1 MTAYAAGMR
10 KILALPLAIVFVA
23 AACGG
28 GDDPPPATE
37 AAAPTTAAPVTVAT
51 TEAPPPATT
60 EAEAPP
66 PTTEAP
72 PPATTEAPPPTTTEA
87 PPPTTTE
94 AAAPEAIA
102 LPPAVEGDLLDG
114 QTPEGF
120 DILQS
125 ATNAPR
131 PETCPGTPAYGGIVP
146 VAYSEAFWAM
156 DPLTGPFLDV
166 SISRYESADVASQA
180 FNNYI
185 AEVIACGEFTEPATG
200 AVGAFVEG
208 EDPDLGD
215 ESFGLDYTATF
226 QGLPVNRYGVLVR
239 IGDSIYGSGATHV
252 FVDPDK
258 ATVFEALNTFL
269 GQ

>member
-1 MTAYAAGMR
+1 MR
-10 KILALPLAIVFVA
+10 RILVPVVVLAFVA

-28 GDDPPPATE
+28 SDPEPSADTEAAAPPTTAAPPPATE
-37 AAAPTTAAPVTVAT
+37 APPPPTT
-51 TEAPPPATT
+51 TEAPPPT
-60 EAEAPP
+60 
-66 PTTEAP
+66 TTEAP
-72 PPATTEAPPPTTTEA
+72 TPTTAAPPPTTTEA

-94 AAAPEAIA
+94 ADAPEAGA
-102 LPPAVEGDLLDG
+102 LPPAVEGTLLEG

-120 DILQS
+120 DTLQT

-131 PETCPGTPAYGGIVP
+131 PETCPGTTAYGGVVP
-146 VAYSEAFWAM
+146 VAYSESVWAA

-166 SISRYESADVASQA
+166 SVSRFESVDVASQA

-185 AEVIACGEFTEPATG
+185 VEVIACGEFAEPATG
-200 AVGAFVEG
+200 AVGSFSEG
-208 EDPDLGD
+208 ENPDLGD

-239 IGDSIYGSGATHV
+239 IGDSIYSTGATHV

-258 ATVFEALNTFL
+258 ALVLAALDTFL

>member
-1 MTAYAAGMR
+1 MTEA
-10 KILALPLAIVFVA
+10 
-23 AACGG
+23 
-28 GDDPPPATE
+28 PPP
-37 AAAPTTAAPVTVAT
+37 AT

-60 EAEAPP
+60 EAPP
-66 PTTEAP
+66 PTTA
-72 PPATTEAPPPTTTEA
+72 APPPTTTEA

-94 AAAPEAIA
+94 AAAPEAGA
-102 LPPAVEGDLLDG
+102 LPPAVEGALLDG

-120 DILQS
+120 DTLQT
-125 ATNAPR
+125 ATNTPR

-146 VAYSEAFWAM
+146 VAYSESVWAA

-166 SISRYESADVASQA
+166 SVSRFESADVASQA

-185 AEVIACGEFTEPATG
+185 EEVIACGEFPEPATG
-200 AVGAFVEG
+200 AVGSFSAG
-208 EDPDLGD
+208 EDPGLGD
-215 ESFGLDYTATF
+215 ESFGTDYTATF

-239 IGDSIYGSGATHV
+239 IGDSIYSSGATHV

-258 ATVFEALNTFL
+258 ALVLAALDTFL

>member
-1 MTAYAAGMR
+1 MR
-10 KILALPLAIVFVA
+10 RISALFVVLALAA

-37 AAAPTTAAPVTVAT
+37 AAAPTTAAPTTVAT
-51 TEAPPPATT
+51 TEAPPPTTT
-60 EAEAPP
+60 EAPPP

-72 PPATTEAPPPTTTEA
+72 PPTTAAPPPTTTEA

-94 AAAPEAIA
+94 AAAEANA
-102 LPPAVEGDLLDG
+102 LPPAVEGALLEG

-120 DILQS
+120 DTLQT
-125 ATNAPR
+125 ATNIPR
-131 PETCPGTPAYGGIVP
+131 AETCPGTPAYGGIVP
-146 VAYSEAFWAM
+146 VAYSESVWAA

-166 SISRYESADVASQA
+166 SISRFESPDVASQA

-185 AEVIACGEFTEPATG
+185 VEVIACGEFPEPSTG
-200 AVGAFVEG
+200 AVGAFSEG
-208 EDPDLGD
+208 ENPGLGD
-215 ESFGLDYTATF
+215 ESFGTDYTATF

-239 IGDSIYGSGATHV
+239 IDDSIYSSGATHV